1 MRPAFLAATSDSAVT
16 LAADSLSAGVIPLT
30 WNQRAPANTDGQ
42 SMLPGS
48 ILLMA
53 DAAAIVKNAARPG
66 SGAELGEVESRA
78 IIRGP
83 LDVHIHALLARAI
96 GDHAAERILGEPRH
110 PARCDAKPRGAD
122 GDVQLAA
129 ADVGVEAVSLLEPL
143 EVGRSEPH
151 HGFAEGD
158 EIHAQSYAR
167 PNSLT
172 RFYRIMSFP
181 GLDLTGR
188 IAVVIGATSGI
199 GKAIALGLAD
209 AGADVVPTGR
219 RAQLAG
225 EAAREIEA
233 RGRRSLA
240 IATDVSDT
248 NSIQALADAVIE
260 KFGKVDILVNAAG
273 RTIRRPTVDVS
284 DDEWNGIMDTNLTG
298 MLRACRVFGRHM
310 IERRYGRIINIGSLT
325 SVVALYEVAAYGAS
339 KAGVAALT
347 KSLAVE
353 WAPHGVCVNAIL
365 PGVFRTALNEGLLDG
380 TDRGRELLARTPA
393 RRFGQPEEVAGAAV
407 FLASEAASFVTGH
420 LLAVDGGFL
429 ASGVNQ

>member
-1 MRPAFLAATSDSAVT
+1 VN
-16 LAADSLSAGVIPLT
+16 IE
-30 WNQRAPANTDGQ
+30 
-42 SMLPGS
+42 
-48 ILLMA
+48 
-53 DAAAIVKNAARPG
+53 AI
-66 SGAELGEVESRA
+66 
-78 IIRGP
+78 
-83 LDVHIHALLARAI
+83 
-96 GDHAAERILGEPRH
+96 
-110 PARCDAKPRGAD
+110 
-122 GDVQLAA
+122 
-129 ADVGVEAVSLLEPL
+129 SLLEPL
-143 EVGRSEPH
+143 ESRRREPH

-158 EIHAQSYAR
+158 EIHAQSYVLT
-167 PNSLT
+167 NLLT

-181 GLDLTGR
+181 ALDLTDR

-209 AGADVVPTGR
+209 AGADVVPAGR
-219 RAQLAG
+219 RAKLAK
-225 EAAREIEA
+225 EAASEVEA

-240 IATDVSDT
+240 MAADVSD
-248 NSIQALADAVIE
+248 SGSLQALADATIK

-273 RTIRRPTVDVS
+273 RTVRRPTLEVS
-284 DDEWNGIMDTNLTG
+284 DSEWNEIMDTNLTG

-353 WAPHGVCVNAIL
+353 WAPHNVCVNAIL

-380 TDRGRELLARTPA
+380 TDRGRELLMRTPM
-393 RRFGQPEEVAGAAV
+393 RRFGQPDEVAGAAV

>member
-1 MRPAFLAATSDSAVT
+1 
-16 LAADSLSAGVIPLT
+16 
-30 WNQRAPANTDGQ
+30 
-42 SMLPGS
+42 
-48 ILLMA
+48 
-53 DAAAIVKNAARPG
+53 
-66 SGAELGEVESRA
+66 
-78 IIRGP
+78 
-83 LDVHIHALLARAI
+83 
-96 GDHAAERILGEPRH
+96 
-110 PARCDAKPRGAD
+110 
-122 GDVQLAA
+122 
-129 ADVGVEAVSLLEPL
+129 
-143 EVGRSEPH
+143 
-151 HGFAEGD
+151 
-158 EIHAQSYAR
+158 
-167 PNSLT
+167 
-172 RFYRIMSFP
+172 MSFS
-181 GLDLTGR
+181 GLDLTNR

-199 GKAIALGLAD
+199 GKAIALGLAE

-219 RAQLAG
+219 RAKLAT
-225 EAAREIEA
+225 EAAHEIEA

-240 IATDVSDT
+240 MAADVSDS
-248 NSIQALADAVIE
+248 NSIQALADAVIKE
-260 KFGKVDILVNAAG
+260 FGKIDILVNAAG
-273 RTIRRPTVDVS
+273 RTVRRPTLEVS
-284 DDEWNGIMDTNLTG
+284 DDEWNAIMDTNLTG

-325 SVVALYEVAAYGAS
+325 SLVALHEVAAYGAS

-380 TDRGRELLARTPA
+380 TDRGRELLTRTPM